1 MLARILG
8 TALAAALL
16 GTTAPASAQIG
27 GSDSYKFLQAIRDAK
42 GDDVMTFLNKPGTT
56 IINTRDYKTGETAL
70 HIVVKR
76 GDMTYLRF
84 LLAKGADPNAKDDK
98 GITPLLLAATTGESE
113 MIQLLVTS
121 GANVNLGNS
130 SGETPLIRAVQNR
143 DLATARILLTAGADP
158 DQPDLLAG
166 KSAREYATDDA
177 RSPAMAK
184 LMADTPKKPRRAVS
198 GPKF

>member
-1 MLARILG
+1 MFARIFG

-16 GTTAPASAQIG
+16 GFAAPASAQIG

-42 GDDVMTFLNKPGTT
+42 GEDVMQFLNKPGTT

-76 GDMTYLRF
+76 GDMTYVRF
-84 LLAKGADPNAKDDK
+84 LLAKGADPNLKDDR
-98 GITPLLLAATTGESE
+98 GTTPLLLAATSGETE
-113 MIQLLVTS
+113 MISVLIQQ
-121 GANVNLGNS
+121 GANANLGNS

-143 DLATARILLTAGADP
+143 DLATVRVLLAAGADA

-166 KSAREYATDDA
+166 KSARDYALDDA

-184 LMADTPKKPRRAVS
+184 LFADTPKKPRRAIS

>member
-1 MLARILG
+1 MLARIFG

-16 GTTAPASAQIG
+16 GVAVPASAQIG

-42 GDDVMTFLNKPGTT
+42 GDDVMQFLNKPGTT
-56 IINTRDYKTGETAL
+56 IINTRDYTNGETAL

-76 GDMTYLRF
+76 DDMTYVRF
-84 LLAKGADPNAKDDK
+84 LLAKGADPNIKDDK
-98 GITPLLLAATTGESE
+98 GTTPLLLAATAGETE
-113 MIQLLVTS
+113 MIQALVTG

-143 DLATARILLTAGADP
+143 DLPTARILLAAGADP

-166 KSAREYATDDA
+166 KSARDYATDDA

-184 LMADTPKKPRRAVS
+184 LMADTPKKPRRAVA

>member
-1 MLARILG
+1 MFARIFG

-16 GTTAPASAQIG
+16 GIAAPASAQIG

-76 GDMTYLRF
+76 GDLTYLRF
-84 LLAKGADPNAKDDK
+84 LLAKGADPNLKDDK
-98 GITPLLLAATTGESE
+98 GTTPLLLAATSGESE
-113 MIQLLVTS
+113 MISVLIQQ

-130 SGETPLIRAVQNR
+130 SGETPLIRAVQSR
-143 DLATARILLTAGADP
+143 DLTMVRTLLAAGADA

-166 KSAREYATDDA
+166 KSARDYASDDA

-184 LMADTPKKPRRAVS
+184 LFADTPKKSRRSVS

>member
-1 MLARILG
+1 MFARIIG

-16 GTTAPASAQIG
+16 GIAAPASAQIG
-27 GSDSYKFLQAIRDAK
+27 GSDSYKFLQAVRDAK

-56 IINTRDYKTGETAL
+56 IVNTRDYKTGETAL

-84 LLAKGADPNAKDDK
+84 LLAKGADPNMKDEK
-98 GITPLLLAATTGESE
+98 GNTPLLLAATAGATE
-113 MIQLLVTS
+113 MIQLLLTQ

-130 SGETPLIRAVQNR
+130 SGETPLIRAVQGR
-143 DLATARILLTAGADP
+143 DLATARVLLTAGADP

-166 KSAREYATDDA
+166 KSARDYATDDA

-184 LMADTPKKPRRAVS
+184 LFADTPKKPRRAVS

>member
-1 MLARILG
+1 M
-8 TALAAALL
+8 
-16 GTTAPASAQIG
+16 Q
-27 GSDSYKFLQAIRDAK
+27 
-42 GDDVMTFLNKPGTT
+42 FLNKPGTT
-56 IINTRDYKTGETAL
+56 IINTRDYSTGETAL

-84 LLAKGADPNAKDDK
+84 LLAKGADPNLKDDK
-98 GITPLLLAATTGESE
+98 GTTPLLLAATTGESE
-113 MIQLLVTS
+113 MIQALVTG

-166 KSAREYATDDA
+166 KSARDYATDDA
-177 RSPAMAK
+177 RAPAMAK
-184 LMADTPKKPRRAVS
+184 LFADTPKKPRRAVS

>member
-1 MLARILG
+1 MFARLLG

-16 GTTAPASAQIG
+16 GIAAPASAQIG
-27 GSDSYKFLQAIRDAK
+27 GSDSYKFLQAVRDAK

-56 IINTRDYKTGETAL
+56 IVNTRDYKTGETAL

-84 LLAKGADPNAKDDK
+84 LLAKGADPNMKDDK
-98 GITPLLLAATTGESE
+98 GTTPLLLAATAGATE
-113 MIQLLVTS
+113 MIQLLLAQ

-130 SGETPLIRAVQNR
+130 SGETPLIRAVQGR
-143 DLATARILLTAGADP
+143 DLATARVLLTAGADP

-166 KSAREYATDDA
+166 KSARDYATDDA

-184 LMADTPKKPRRAVS
+184 LLADTPKKPRRAVS

>member
-1 MLARILG
+1 MFARIFG

-16 GTTAPASAQIG
+16 GLVTPASAQIG
-27 GSDSYKFLQAIRDAK
+27 GSDSYKFLEAVRDAK
-42 GDDVMTFLNKPGTT
+42 GDEVMQFLNRPGTT
-56 IINTRDYKTGETAL
+56 IINTRDYRTGETAL

-76 GDMTYLRF
+76 GDLTYLRF
-84 LLAKGADPNAKDDK
+84 LLAKGADPNLRDEK
-98 GITPLLLAATTGESE
+98 GTTPLLLAATSKSTE
-113 MIQLLVTS
+113 MISVLVQQ

-143 DLATARILLTAGADP
+143 DLATARALLAAGADA

-166 KSAREYATDDA
+166 KSARDYAIEDA

-184 LMADTPKKPRRAVS
+184 LFADTPKKPRRAAS

>member
-1 MLARILG
+1 MFARIFG
-8 TALAAALL
+8 PALAAALL
-16 GTTAPASAQIG
+16 GIAAPASAQIG

-76 GDMTYLRF
+76 GDLTYLRF
-84 LLAKGADPNAKDDK
+84 LLAKGADPNLKDDK
-98 GITPLLLAATTGESE
+98 GTTPLLLAATTGESE
-113 MIQLLVTS
+113 MISVLIQQ

-130 SGETPLIRAVQNR
+130 SGETPLIRAVQSR
-143 DLATARILLTAGADP
+143 DLAMVRTLLTAGADA

-166 KSAREYATDDA
+166 KSARDYAVDDA

-184 LMADTPKKPRRAVS
+184 LFADTPKKPRRSVS

>member
-1 MLARILG
+1 MFARIFG

-16 GTTAPASAQIG
+16 GIAAPAAAQIG
-27 GSDSYKFLQAIRDAK
+27 GSESYKFLQAVRDAK
-42 GDDVMTFLNKPGTT
+42 GDDVTEALNKPGTT

-84 LLAKGADPNAKDDK
+84 LLAKGADPNLRDDK
-98 GITPLLLAATTGESE
+98 GTTPLLLAATSGETE
-113 MIQLLVTS
+113 MISVLIQQ

-143 DLATARILLTAGADP
+143 DLSTARALLAAGADA

-166 KSAREYATDDA
+166 KSARDYATDDA
-177 RSPAMAK
+177 RAPAMAK
-184 LMADTPKKPRRAVS
+184 LFADTPKKPRRAVS

>member
-16 GTTAPASAQIG
+16 GTAAPASAQIG

>member
-1 MLARILG
+1 MFARIFG

-16 GTTAPASAQIG
+16 GFAAPASAQIG

-84 LLAKGADPNAKDDK
+84 LLAKGADPNIKDDK
-98 GITPLLLAATTGESE
+98 GNTPLLLAATGGETE
-113 MIQLLVTS
+113 MISVLIQQ

-143 DLATARILLTAGADP
+143 DLSTARALLTAGADP

-166 KSAREYATDDA
+166 KSARDYATDDA
-177 RSPAMAK
+177 RSPALGK
-184 LMADTPKKPRRAVS
+184 LFADTPKKPRRAVS

>member
-1 MLARILG
+1 MFARIFG

-16 GTTAPASAQIG
+16 GIAAPASAQIG

-70 HIVVKR
+70 HIVVRR
-76 GDMTYLRF
+76 GDLTYLRF
-84 LLAKGADPNAKDDK
+84 LLAKGADPNLKDDK
-98 GITPLLLAATTGESE
+98 GTTPLLLAATTGESE
-113 MIQLLVTS
+113 MISVLIQQ

-130 SGETPLIRAVQNR
+130 SGETPLIRAVQSR
-143 DLATARILLTAGADP
+143 DLTMVRTLLAAGADA

-166 KSAREYATDDA
+166 KSARDYATDDA

-184 LMADTPKKPRRAVS
+184 LFADTPKKARRAVS

>member
-1 MLARILG
+1 MLARIFG

>member
-1 MLARILG
+1 MFARIIG

-16 GTTAPASAQIG
+16 GIAAPASAQIG
-27 GSDSYKFLQAIRDAK
+27 GSDSYKFLQAVRDAK

-56 IINTRDYKTGETAL
+56 IVNTRDYKTGETAL

-84 LLAKGADPNAKDDK
+84 LLAKGADPNMKDEK
-98 GITPLLLAATTGESE
+98 GTTPLLLAATAGATE
-113 MIQLLVTS
+113 MIQLLLAQ

-130 SGETPLIRAVQNR
+130 SGETPLIRAVQGR
-143 DLATARILLTAGADP
+143 DLATARVLLTAGADP

-166 KSAREYATDDA
+166 KSARDYATDDA

-184 LMADTPKKPRRAVS
+184 LFADTPKKPRRAVS